1 MEQTQQTIKMS
12 SHDMN
17 LSDQA
22 LACIMM
28 AVQKGMIEGSD
39 ITDTLR
45 GLKLRMTEAGL
56 FVLNPPTFKLS
67 QETDEDELPGFVSD
81 ES

>member
-1 MEQTQQTIKMS
+1 MEQTSQTVKMS

-22 LACIMM
+22 LGCVMM
-28 AVQKGMIEGSD
+28 AVQKGMLEGSD

-45 GLKLRMTEAGL
+45 SLKLRMTDEGL
-56 FVLNPPTFKLS
+56 FVLNPPTFKLGR
-67 QETDEDELPGFVSD
+67 ENDELPGFVSD